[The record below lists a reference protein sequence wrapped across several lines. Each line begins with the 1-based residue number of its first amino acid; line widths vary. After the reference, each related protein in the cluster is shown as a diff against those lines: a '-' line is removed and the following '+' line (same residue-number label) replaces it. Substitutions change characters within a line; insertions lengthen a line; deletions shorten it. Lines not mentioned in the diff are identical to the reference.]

1 MKKRAMLIDYG
12 YCTGCHS
19 CEVSCRKKNDL
30 RLDERGI
37 KVNEVGPQKFSNGK
51 WEWDFVP
58 VPSSLCDLCEDR
70 IAEGNKPLCELHC
83 LAAVIRVVPVSEV
96 SSCLESMDKDKVAVY
111 LP

>member
-1 MKKRAMLIDYG
+1 M
-12 YCTGCHS
+12 
-19 CEVSCRKKNDL
+19 
-30 RLDERGI
+30 
-37 KVNEVGPQKFSNGK
+37 
-51 WEWDFVP
+51 P

-83 LAAVIRVVPVSEV
+83 LAAVIQVVPVSEV